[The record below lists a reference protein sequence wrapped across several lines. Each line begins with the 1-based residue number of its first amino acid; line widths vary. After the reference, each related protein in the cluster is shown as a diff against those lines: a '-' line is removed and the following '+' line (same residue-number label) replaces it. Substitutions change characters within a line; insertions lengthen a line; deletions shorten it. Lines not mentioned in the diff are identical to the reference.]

1 MAETLEMNAKDI
13 SFMDPKVQLCPF
25 PAYQAV
31 RRAGPVFVDPA
42 TGWFVITDYELVR
55 TLTADTQ
62 NLSSFTGILMCKQKS
77 EIQEKID
84 RVYSEEGYTPIPL
97 LVVADPPE
105 HKFHR
110 SFVERAFT
118 AARVKK
124 LEAYL
129 EGVVDDMI
137 DKFIGKP
144 EVEFRAEFAGIIPQ
158 TVIADLLGMERS
170 DLPKLKFWTES
181 VIANQD
187 QSNSEERQLEL
198 AHNICELH
206 RYAVAKV
213 EQYRQHP
220 AECLLSDFANT
231 QVDGRHL
238 TNQEVA
244 ALCEQVMAGGNDS
257 SANAIANALVRLI
270 EQPELQNRLRDNPD
284 LISKFVEES
293 LRLDAPVQGLF
304 REPKHDMEIAGVK
317 IPKGSVVVL
326 KWGAANRDP
335 AQFPDPEAVDLQRPN
350 AIRHMTFGN
359 GAHVCVGN
367 QLARGEIRI
376 ALAKLLQRMR
386 HIRYARG
393 ADSVLR
399 DPHFFAWGPRA
410 VYIAFDPITP

>member
-1 MAETLEMNAKDI
+1 MNINDI

-25 PAYQAV
+25 EAYKVV
-31 RRAGPVFVDPA
+31 REAGKVFVDPA
-42 TGWFVITDYELVR
+42 TGWYFITDYDLVR
-55 TLTADTQ
+55 TLTADTA
-62 NLSSFTGILMCKQKS
+62 NLSSFTGILMCKRKS
-77 EIQEKID
+77 EVQDKLD
-84 RVYSEEGYTPIPL
+84 RIYAEEGYPPIPL

-110 SFVERAFT
+110 AFVERAFT

-124 LEAYL
+124 LETYL
-129 EGVVDDMI
+129 ESVVDSMI
-137 DKFIGKP
+137 DQCIDKP
-144 EVEFRAEFAGIIPQ
+144 EVEFRRDFAGIIPQ
-158 TVIADLLGMERS
+158 TVIVDLLGMERE
-170 DLPKLKFWTES
+170 DLPRLKIWTDA

-187 QSNSEERQLEL
+187 QSNSEEKQLEL
-198 AHNICELH
+198 AHTICELH

-213 EQYRQHP
+213 QHYREHP

-257 SANAIANALVRLI
+257 SANALANAIVRLV
-270 EQPELQNRLRDNPD
+270 ETPGLQDQLCDNPD
-284 LISKFVEES
+284 LIPKFVEEN

-335 AQFPDPEAVDLQRPN
+335 AQVPNPDVVDLNRPN

-359 GAHVCVGN
+359 GPHVCVGN
-367 QLARGEIRI
+367 QLARGELRVAIG
-376 ALAKLLQRMR
+376 KLLKRMKN
-386 HIRYARG
+386 IRYSRG
-393 ADSVLR
+393 KDSVIR
-399 DPHFFAWGPRA
+399 DPHFFAWGPRE
-410 VYIAFDPITP
+410 VYITFDRIHA

>member
-1 MAETLEMNAKDI
+1 LSGI
-13 SFMDPKVQLCPF
+13 SFMDPEVQKCPF
-25 PAYQAV
+25 PAYEAV
-31 RRAGPVFVDPA
+31 RAAGPVFIDPA
-42 TGWFVITDYELVR
+42 TGWFIVTDYDLVR
-55 TLTADTQ
+55 TLTADTV

-77 EIQEKID
+77 AVQDKLDGI
-84 RVYSEEGYTPIPL
+84 YAAEGYMPMPL

-110 SFVERAFT
+110 AFVERAFT
-118 AARVKK
+118 AMRVKK

-129 EGVVDDMI
+129 EGVVDEMI
-137 DKFIGKP
+137 DQCIGQH
-144 EVEFRAEFAGIIPQ
+144 EVEFRSALAARIPQ
-158 TVIADLLGMERS
+158 AVIGDLLGMPRS
-170 DLPKLKFWTES
+170 DLPKLKYWTDA

-187 QSNSEERQLEL
+187 QSNPESRQLEL
-198 AHNICELH
+198 AHVICELH

-213 EQYRQHP
+213 AEYREHP

-231 QVDGRHL
+231 KVDGREL
-238 TNQEVA
+238 TSQEIA

-257 SANAIANALVRLI
+257 TANAIANALLLLI
-270 EQPELQNRLRDNPD
+270 DNPSLQVQLRGQPELIP
-284 LISKFVEES
+284 KFVEEA

-335 AQFPDPEAVDLQRPN
+335 AQFPNPDSVDLARPN

-376 ALAKLLQRMR
+376 VISKVLQRMKN
-386 HIRYARG
+386 IRYSRG
-393 ADSVLR
+393 RDSVVR
-399 DPHFFAWGPRA
+399 DAHFFAWGPRELH
-410 VYIAFDPITP
+410 IAFDRA

>member
-1 MAETLEMNAKDI
+1 MNVNEI
-13 SFMDPKVQLCPF
+13 SFMDPKIQLCPF
-25 PAYQAV
+25 PAYKAV
-31 RRAGPVFVDPA
+31 REAGKVFVDPA
-42 TGWFVITDYELVR
+42 TGWYFITDYDLVR
-55 TLTADTQ
+55 TLTADTT

-77 EIQEKID
+77 AVQDKLD
-84 RVYSEEGYTPIPL
+84 RIYGEEGYMPIPL
-97 LVVADPPE
+97 LVVGDPPE

-129 EGVVDDMI
+129 EGVVDAMI
-137 DKFIGKP
+137 DKCIDKA
-144 EVEFRAEFAGIIPQ
+144 EIEFRSEIAGIVPQ
-158 TVIADLLGMERS
+158 IVIADLLGMERD
-170 DLPKLKFWTES
+170 DLPKLKFWTDA

-198 AHNICELH
+198 AHHICELH

-213 EQYRQHP
+213 AQYREKP

-257 SANAIANALVRLI
+257 SANAIANAIVRLV
-270 EQPELQNRLRDNPD
+270 EEPGLQDTLRDNPD
-284 LISKFVEES
+284 LIPKFVEEN

-335 AQFPDPEAVDLQRPN
+335 AQFPNPDAVDLQRTN

-376 ALAKLLQRMR
+376 VVSKLLHRMKN
-386 HIRYARG
+386 IRFSRG

-399 DPHFFAWGPRA
+399 DAHFFAWGPRA
-410 VYIAFDPITP
+410 VYIAFDRIDPA

>member
-1 MAETLEMNAKDI
+1 MVSVNANRI
-13 SFMDPKVQLCPF
+13 SFMDPEVQKCPF
-25 PAYQAV
+25 PAYRTV
-31 RRAGPVFVDPA
+31 REAGPVFVDPA
-42 TGWFVITDYELVR
+42 TGWFVITDYNLVR
-55 TLTADTQ
+55 TLTADTT

-77 EIQEKID
+77 AVQDKLDKI
-84 RVYSEEGYTPIPL
+84 YAEEGYTPVPL

-129 EGVVDDMI
+129 EGVVDEMI
-137 DKFIGKP
+137 DQCVDLP
-144 EVEFRAEFAGIIPQ
+144 EVEFRGSLAARIPQ
-158 TVIADLLGMERS
+158 VVIGDLLGMPRS
-170 DLPKLKFWTES
+170 DLPKLKIWTDA

-187 QSNSEERQLEL
+187 QSNSEERQVEL
-198 AHNICELH
+198 AHVICELH

-213 EQYRQHP
+213 AEYRKSP

-231 QVDGRHL
+231 KVDGREL
-238 TNQEVA
+238 TSQEVA

-257 SANAIANALVRLI
+257 SANAIANAMLRLI
-270 EQPELQNRLRDNPD
+270 DQPDLQAQLRDEPELIPR
-284 LISKFVEES
+284 FVEEV

-304 REPKHDMEIAGVK
+304 REPKQDMEIAGVK

-335 AQFPDPEAVDLQRPN
+335 AQFPNPDAVDLQRPN
-350 AIRHMTFGN
+350 GIRHMTFGN
-359 GAHVCVGN
+359 GPHVCVGN

-376 ALAKLLQRMR
+376 VIAKILQRVKNL
-386 HIRYARG
+386 RYSRG
-393 ADSVLR
+393 RDSVVR
-399 DPHFFAWGPRA
+399 DPHFFAWGPREL
-410 VYIAFDPITP
+410 YITFDRVQ